1 LLGAVFVPLVYYNM
15 NILRVLLWVFLAIF
29 IYKFVFDFLAPLL
42 KMTWR
47 VRRGIKE
54 FQRQQQQQY
63 PHQDNTSNGQQ
74 PANNTT
80 AAKPKAGEYIDF
92 EEVKE

>member
-1 LLGAVFVPLVYYNM
+1 LLAF
-15 NILRVLLWVFLAIF
+15 F

-47 VRRGIKE
+47 MRRQIKE
-54 FQRQQQQQY
+54 FQRQHQQAQDPLQQ
-63 PHQDNTSNGQQ
+63 NTANGRQSASNE
-74 PANNTT
+74 T
-80 AAKPKAGEYIDF
+80 APKSKTGDYIDF